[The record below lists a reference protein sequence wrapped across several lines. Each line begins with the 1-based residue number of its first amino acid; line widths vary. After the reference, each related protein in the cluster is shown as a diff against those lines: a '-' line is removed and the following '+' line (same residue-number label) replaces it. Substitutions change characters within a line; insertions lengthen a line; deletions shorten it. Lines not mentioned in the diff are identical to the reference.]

1 MGVFTINLQD
11 RYFRDFMQ
19 LTVQKRRNEPII
31 ALDLLHWKALRPII
45 YGYSLF
51 CSKFGTG
58 NVKEPKILNVY
69 QIISGVGNVVMEET
83 FD

>member
-1 MGVFTINLQD
+1 MTWGEGGGV
-11 RYFRDFMQ
+11 MQ
-19 LTVQKRRNEPII
+19 LTVQKCRNEPII
-31 ALDLLHWKALRPII
+31 ALDLLHWKALRPFI

-58 NVKEPKILNVY
+58 NVKEPNILNVY
-69 QIISGVGNVVMEET
+69 QIISGMVNVVMKET